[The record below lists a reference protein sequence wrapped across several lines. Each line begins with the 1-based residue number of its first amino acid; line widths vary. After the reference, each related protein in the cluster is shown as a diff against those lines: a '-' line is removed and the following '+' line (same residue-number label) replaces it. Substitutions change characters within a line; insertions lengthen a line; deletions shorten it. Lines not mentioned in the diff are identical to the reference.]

1 MQDISKKELEKVY
14 YDNTNQKAM
23 EILNVSQGTL
33 ISMIK
38 NAGLPLKG
46 KSGGKRKY
54 NITD

>member
-1 MQDISKKELEKVY
+1 MQDISKTELAKVY
-14 YDNTNQKAM
+14 YDNTNQNAM
-23 EILNVSQGTL
+23 KILEVSQGTL
-33 ISMIK
+33 ISMVK